1 MMEWIWC
8 KQTGTQSSIRVVL
21 IGLILSGPSASVLCL
36 ACRCPSGS
44 ALPHIGTRSHGHR
57 GSPALLL
64 RWPQHSASGAT
75 AHDRLSLK
83 LDVGPPFMEAPR
95 PSIPHFLMA
104 AFYLL
109 GLSIS
114 VLSNPQAHSPLGK
127 PDCSSW
133 WLKNLSTVYSTQ
145 QTESSVEMGNR
156 RQGQSLASRG
166 QGWCLPPEMGSER
179 REWVHRKKENSFHLP
194 FSNSSLY
201 STCLG

>member
-1 MMEWIWC
+1 MV
-8 KQTGTQSSIRVVL
+8 RV
-21 IGLILSGPSASVLCL
+21 
-36 ACRCPSGS
+36 
-44 ALPHIGTRSHGHR
+44 
-57 GSPALLL
+57 SPALLL

-75 AHDRLSLK
+75 AHARLSLK

-127 PDCSSW
+127 PGCSSW
-133 WLKNLSTVYSTQ
+133 WPKNLSTACSTQ
-145 QTESSVEMGNR
+145 QTESSVEMGTR
-156 RQGQSLASRG
+156 RQGKNLASRG
-166 QGWCLPPEMGSER
+166 QGWCLPPEMGSET

-201 STCLG
+201 STWLFEIGGVVF